1 MRSTFSGLN
10 TMVRGVFANQLSL
23 DTVGHNITNASTEG
37 YSRQAVNQAATR
49 AQEVPSLYGGVLVG
63 TGVDAMSIQRARN
76 IYADKQY
83 WAETSTHEYY
93 KAAQV
98 NYDKLEA
105 IFDDSDHTGILDA
118 MKAFYKAWND
128 LSANAST
135 DSNRVTVLEK
145 GNIFVDKMS
154 TAASQLQEQ
163 INAQYD
169 DIRVHLNTI
178 NDIND
183 QIVELNKN
191 IMGAEAVGAQAN
203 DLRDQR
209 DLLVDKLSTY
219 MNINVYEDDKGMY
232 TLVSNGISMVN
243 GINKLTLAMS
253 DPFANKDYGLN
264 DYSIQIKESGI
275 AFIPQ
280 NGALRAE
287 LDTIAED
294 KGYIDKLA
302 DMASFMMTTFNSM
315 HQQGVGINGSDS
327 DFATS
332 FTNNT
337 NYAGPVYGINFFGDD
352 NTVYEWD
359 NDNHCVVATQL
370 DASAGIT
377 RKLDYTESDDNG
389 TRVYTPRVTV
399 EGTILTEM
407 VNGNPVDKV
416 EELRGM
422 NVINAMKLNS
432 RLTAPGGTSQVAARA
447 LSVEEQKDNNGKN
460 LGTYDVTINGSAD
473 GTNAVNLSSLFNLAK
488 ENVSTTADV
497 QYTKTDTITGATT
510 TDEVKMGIR
519 AVGDISVNA
528 YYNSVM
534 SQLGTDAKSI
544 DTKESAQ
551 DDLITQIVN
560 WRSSTSGV
568 DWNEELTNMI
578 TFQKGYSAC
587 SRCLTTMDEML
598 DRLINSTGVVGR

>member
-49 AQEVPSLYGGVLVG
+49 ALEVPSIYGGVLVG
-63 TGVDAMSIQRARN
+63 TGVDALSIQRARN

-105 IFDDSDHTGILDA
+105 IFDDSDKTGVKTA
-118 MKAFYKAWND
+118 MDLFYRAWSD
-128 LSANAST
+128 LSTNAST
-135 DSNRVTVLEK
+135 DSNRVTVIEK
-145 GNIFVDKMS
+145 GNIFIDKMT
-154 TAASQLQEQ
+154 TAAAQLQDQ

-219 MNINVYEDDKGMY
+219 MNLNVYEDDKGMY
-232 TLVSNGISMVN
+232 TIVSNGISMVN
-243 GINKLTLAMS
+243 GINKLTLEMS
-253 DPFANKDYGLN
+253 DPYANADYGLN
-264 DYSIQIKESGI
+264 DYTIQIKESGI

-280 NGALRAE
+280 NGALKAE

-294 KGYIDKLA
+294 KGYIDSLA
-302 DMASFMMTTFNSM
+302 DMAAFMMTTFNSM
-315 HQQGVGINGSDS
+315 HQQGVGIDGTDS
-327 DFATS
+327 DIGTY
-332 FTNNT
+332 NNT
-337 NYAGPVYGINFFGDD
+337 TPYTGPTYGINFFGDN
-352 NTVYEWD
+352 NTAYVWD
-359 NDNHCVVATQL
+359 ATNSCVVATEYTY
-370 DASAGIT
+370 ASIT
-377 RKLDYTESDDNG
+377 RSLAYNTTTVNG
-389 TRVYTPRVTV
+389 TVVRTPEVQITGTV
-399 EGTILTEM
+399 NSTTNL
-407 VNGNPVDKV
+407 K
-416 EELRGM
+416 GM
-422 NVINAMKLNS
+422 NIINAMRINSKL
-432 RLTAPGGTSQVAARA
+432 TEAGGTSLVAARK
-447 LSVEEQKDNNGKN
+447 LSVEQDVNSS
-460 LGTYDVTINGSAD
+460 GTYLTTYSVKTDGTKD
-473 GTNAVNLSSLFNLAK
+473 GTNAVNLSSLFNLASD
-488 ENVSTTADV
+488 NVSTTATV
-497 QYTKTDTITGATT
+497 TYSGTT
-510 TDEVKMGIR
+510 VNMNNRSIH
-519 AVGDISVNA
+519 DISLNA
-528 YYNSVM
+528 YYQSVM
-534 SQLGTDAKSI
+534 SQLGTDAASV